1 MPKNIVI
8 CCDGTAN
15 EFTAH
20 NTNVIKLYYTLEQ
33 NPQQQVTYYHPG
45 LGTMEPS
52 GALTPVTRKFT
63 KLLGMALGYGLSD
76 DISRAYSFLME
87 EYSEGDKL
95 FLFGFSR
102 GAYTVRAVC
111 SLLHMY
117 GLIRPM
123 NESLVPY
130 AIRMML
136 AIERARQGNSKD
148 AAVIRDYFELATS
161 FKDTMSRTTCKPWFV
176 GVWDTVSS
184 IGWISNPLKLPFIA
198 NNPDIQ
204 IGRHAVSIDEHR
216 AFFRNHLWRPP
227 DNVVTPIGPK
237 DLQQV
242 WFAGV
247 HCDVG
252 GGYAEPESALSKI
265 PLDWM
270 LQEAKASG
278 LQVNEMRES
287 EVLGSSGTGKY
298 VAPDPNGPAHESLT
312 GAWNLA
318 EFVPKQRYDYAT
330 GKTSYRMNLYRR
342 RTIPPKSLVHDSVFA
357 RAGNYAARVPI
368 DAIPVSTRSS
378 APIESENLRNNP
390 GV

>member
-20 NTNVIKLYYTLEQ
+20 NTNVLKLYYTLEQ
-33 NPQQQVTYYHPG
+33 DPQQQVTYYHPG

-52 GALTPVTRKFT
+52 GALSPFTRKFT
-63 KLLGMALGYGLSD
+63 RLLGMAMGYGLSD
-76 DISRAYSFLME
+76 DIARAYSFLME

-117 GLIRPM
+117 GLIRPL

-136 AIERARQGNSKD
+136 AINRARQGNAKD
-148 AAVIRDYFELATS
+148 ADAIRQYFDLADS
-161 FKDTMSRTTCKPWFV
+161 FRSTMSRTTCNPWFV

-184 IGWISNPLKLPFIA
+184 IGWIENPLKLPFVT
-198 NNPDIQ
+198 NNPDIE

-216 AFFRNHLWRPP
+216 AFFRSHLWRPAEDP
-227 DNVVTPIGPK
+227 AKPSGPK
-237 DLQQV
+237 NLMQV

-252 GGYAEPESALSKI
+252 GGYSEEESALSKI

-270 LQEAKASG
+270 MQEAKASG
-278 LQVNEMRES
+278 LQINALREA
-287 EVLGSSGTGKY
+287 ELLGRGTGMKY
-298 VAPDPNGPAHESLT
+298 AAPDANGVPHESLT
-312 GAWNLA
+312 GLWNAA
-318 EFVPKQRYDYAT
+318 EFIPKQHYDYAT

-342 RTIPPKSLVHDSVFA
+342 RTIPPKSLVHVSVFA
-357 RAGNYAARVPI
+357 RAGNYAARVPK
-368 DAIPVSTRSS
+368 DAIPVSTRS
-378 APIESENLRNNP
+378 PMTMGQG

>member
-20 NTNVIKLYYTLEQ
+20 NTNVLKLYYTLEQ
-33 NPQQQVTYYHPG
+33 DPQQVSFYHPG

-52 GALTPVTRKFT
+52 GALTPLARKFT
-63 KLLGMALGYGLSD
+63 KVLGMGVGYGLSD

-87 EYSEGDKL
+87 EYCEGDKL

-117 GLIRPM
+117 GLIRPL

-136 AIERARQGNSKD
+136 AVNRARTGSAEDDD
-148 AAVIRDYFELATS
+148 AIREYFDLAKS
-161 FKDTMSRTTCKPWFV
+161 FKNIMSRTTCNPWFV

-184 IGWISNPLKLPFIA
+184 IGWIANPLKLPFVT
-198 NNPDIQ
+198 NNPDIE

-227 DNVVTPIGPK
+227 ENLEGPYGPK
-237 DLQQV
+237 NLQQV
-242 WFAGV
+242 WFAGF

-252 GGYAEPESALSKI
+252 GGYPENDSALSKI
-265 PLDWM
+265 PLEWM
-270 LQEAKASG
+270 MQEAKARG
-278 LQVNEMRES
+278 LKMNSLREK
-287 EVLGSSGTGKY
+287 EVLGKSEGSQYVPPDVNGK
-298 VAPDPNGPAHESLT
+298 AHESLT
-312 GAWNLA
+312 GFWNLA
-318 EFVPKQRYDYAT
+318 EFIPKQHYDWVT
-330 GKTSYRMNLYRR
+330 GKNSYRMNLYRR
-342 RTIPPKSLVHDSVFA
+342 RTIPPRSLVHDSVFA
-357 RAGNYAARVPI
+357 RSDNYAARVPK
-368 DAIPVSTRSS
+368 DAIPISTRQ
-378 APIESENLRNNP
+378 L
-390 GV
+390 